1 MVMQKKI
8 SVFKHLKML
17 VFMVFLLNSI
27 NSQTKIKHL
36 LFNSLLNMNKK
47 SIVVVVMLKFIQLI
61 PIKQVLPV
69 ILLITLCSVNK
80 KKKTFILFFT
90 ISSLGPDICGFDKKK
105 VHVIFTYKGK
115 NLLIKKDIKCKDDEF
130 THLYTLILNSDNT
143 YEVRIDN
150 EKVESGKLEE
160 DWDFSVPKRIPDPS
174 ASKPSDW
181 VDEEKI
187 DDSSETKPSGKLIS
201 NK

>member
-1 MVMQKKI
+1 MI
-8 SVFKHLKML
+8 RR
-17 VFMVFLLNSI
+17 
-27 NSQTKIKHL
+27 
-36 LFNSLLNMNKK
+36 
-47 SIVVVVMLKFIQLI
+47 
-61 PIKQVLPV
+61 
-69 ILLITLCSVNK
+69 ITSCSVRIPVDRTAK
-80 KKKTFILFFT
+80 SRR
-90 ISSLGPDICGFDKKK
+90 SSLILGPDICGYSTKK

-143 YEVRIDN
+143 YEVRIDT

-181 VDEEKI
+181 VDLEKI
-187 DDSSETKPSGKLIS
+187 DDPSDSKPAGERSRLS
-201 NK
+201 VSVDANLFPSF